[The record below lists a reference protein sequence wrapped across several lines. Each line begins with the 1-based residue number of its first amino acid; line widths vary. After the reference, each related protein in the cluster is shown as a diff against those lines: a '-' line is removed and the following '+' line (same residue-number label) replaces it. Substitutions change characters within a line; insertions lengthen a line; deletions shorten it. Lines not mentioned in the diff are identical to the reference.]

1 MSLNMLWFSNIGTPL
16 AATPAATRVSGV
28 APVPVLWPPREDRDV
43 STFDIPYSASRTRVV
58 VRPGALHELGPE
70 MAGLARPTK
79 VLLVSDETVAGL
91 FADAALAS
99 LRGAGL
105 ETDVLVLPPGDG
117 TKSLASADRIYD
129 RLGEMRLARDGALV
143 ALGGGMV
150 SDLTGFAA
158 ATWMRGV
165 AFAICPTTV
174 EADVDAAIGGKTAV
188 NHRAGKNLIGAFHQ
202 PVLVQIDP
210 ECLRTLPPRDL
221 VAGLAESI
229 KHAVITDEPFL
240 SWHEKRRE
248 RVLAQDPDV
257 LTELVERNVR
267 LKADV
272 VSRDEQERTALRASL
287 NFGHTVGHAIEAARS
302 YALRHGEC
310 VALGMVAECRIAVA
324 MGLLSATDADRVVR
338 CIEAYGLPVRLDTP
352 LSENELLGFMLR
364 DKKVAGGK
372 VRFTLP
378 DGLGATVLR
387 DDVPDAVVL
396 AACKG
401 VAL

>member
-1 MSLNMLWFSNIGTPL
+1 M
-16 AATPAATRVSGV
+16 
-28 APVPVLWPPREDRDV
+28 
-43 STFDIPYSASRTRVV
+43 STFDIPFALSRTRVA
-58 VRPGALHELGPE
+58 VRPGALQELGP
-70 MAGLARPTK
+70 ALAALARPTK

-91 FADAALAS
+91 FAEAALAS

-105 ETDVLVLPPGDG
+105 EVAALVLRPGDA
-117 TKSLASADRIYD
+117 TKSLASAEQIYD

-188 NHRAGKNLIGAFHQ
+188 NHLAGKNLVGAFHQ

-210 ECLRTLPPRDL
+210 ECLRTLPPRDR

-240 SWHEKRRE
+240 SWHEAQRE
-248 RVLAQDPDV
+248 RVLAQDSGV

-267 LKADV
+267 IKADV

-324 MGLLSATDADRVVR
+324 MGLLSAADADRVVR

-352 LSENELLGFMLR
+352 LNEDELLGYMLR

-387 DDVPDAVVL
+387 DDVPDAVVRT
-396 AACKG
+396 ACQG

>member
-1 MSLNMLWFSNIGTPL
+1 MSM
-16 AATPAATRVSGV
+16 
-28 APVPVLWPPREDRDV
+28 
-43 STFDIPYSASRTRVV
+43 FDIPFSTSRTRVT
-58 VRPGALHELGPE
+58 VRPGALQQLGPSLLE
-70 MAGLARPTK
+70 LARPTK

-91 FADAALAS
+91 FAEAALAS
-99 LRGAGL
+99 LGEAGL
-105 ETDVLVLPPGDG
+105 ESEALVLPPGDA
-117 TKSLASADRIYD
+117 TKSLASAERVYD
-129 RLGEMRLARDGALV
+129 RLGEMRLARDGALL

-188 NHRAGKNLIGAFHQ
+188 NHRAGKNLVGAFHQ

-240 SWHEKRRE
+240 SWHEMQRE
-248 RVLAQDPDV
+248 RVLAQDLAV

-267 LKADV
+267 IKSDV
-272 VSRDEQERTALRASL
+272 VSRDERERTALRASL
-287 NFGHTVGHAIEAARS
+287 NFGHTVGHAIESARGF
-302 YALRHGEC
+302 ALRHGEC
-310 VALGMVAECRIAVA
+310 VALGMVAECRIAA
-324 MGLLSATDADRVVR
+324 ALGLLTSADADRVVR
-338 CIEAYGLPVRLDTP
+338 CIESYGLPVRLETP
-352 LSENELLGFMLR
+352 LKEAELQGYMSR
-364 DKKVAGGK
+364 DKKVAGGR
-372 VRFTLP
+372 VRFSLP
-378 DGLGATVLR
+378 NGLGATVLR
-387 DDVPDAVVL
+387 DDVPDAVVRS
-396 AACKG
+396 ACQG

>member
-1 MSLNMLWFSNIGTPL
+1 
-16 AATPAATRVSGV
+16 
-28 APVPVLWPPREDRDV
+28 V
-43 STFDIPYSASRTRVV
+43 STFDISFAASRTRVTV
-58 VRPGALHELGPE
+58 HPGALRELGP
-70 MAGLARPTK
+70 ALAELVHPTK

-91 FADAALAS
+91 FAEAALAS
-99 LRGAGL
+99 LRDAGL
-105 ETDVLVLPPGDG
+105 EVAALILPPGDA

-188 NHRAGKNLIGAFHQ
+188 NHRAGKNLVGAFHQ
-202 PVLVQIDP
+202 PALVQIDP
-210 ECLRTLPPRDL
+210 ECLRTLSPRDL

-240 SWHEKRRE
+240 RWHITECK
-248 RVLAQDPDV
+248 RVLAREPDV
-257 LTELVERNVR
+257 LTELVQRNVR
-267 LKADV
+267 IKADV
-272 VSRDEQERTALRASL
+272 VSRDEREQTALRASL
-287 NFGHTVGHAIEAARS
+287 NFGHTVGHAIEAARG

-310 VALGMVAECRIAVA
+310 VALGMVAECRIAVE
-324 MGLLSATDADRVVR
+324 MGLLSQADAGHVVR
-338 CIEAYGLPVRLDTP
+338 CLEAYGLPVRLDIP
-352 LSENELLGFMLR
+352 LNEDELLGYMSR

-378 DGLGATVLR
+378 RGLGATVLR
-387 DDVPDAVVL
+387 DDVPDAIVR
-396 AACKG
+396 AACAA
-401 VAL
+401 VTS